1 MKTEKKT
8 TARSTKT
15 TGTKGKSLTS
25 PILVKI
31 SENVNK
37 HDMATQED
45 IRELA
50 EIIYH
55 QRIARGE
62 QRTAEEDWLEAES
75 YLKDQK

>member
-25 PILVKI
+25 PMVKI

-37 HDMATQED
+37 NDMATQED

>member
-25 PILVKI
+25 PMVKI

-37 HDMATQED
+37 NDMATQED

-75 YLKDQK
+75 YLNDQK